1 MQDELKDIKEQL
13 GLVQVYTGEGKGKTT
28 ATLGLALRASGR
40 GLKVIMVQFLKGQRE
55 LGEHQ
60 AAAKSG
66 LFDIIQPGLMT
77 CIKGQNIEAAK
88 EASREALKIA
98 QEKIKECDVLICDEF
113 NIAVKKGYVTIEEAI
128 DFIKNKPAHT
138 ELVLS
143 GRYVAPEVIELAN
156 LVSVITPLKHY
167 SSQGQIAREGIEF

>member
-1 MQDELKDIKEQL
+1 MQNELKDIREQL

-28 ATLGLALRASGR
+28 ATLGLALRASGY
-40 GLKVIMVQFLKGQRE
+40 GLKVIIVQFLKGQRE

-66 LFDIIQPGLMT
+66 LFDIIQPGLIT
-77 CIKGQNIEAAK
+77 CLEGQNTEATR
-88 EASREALKIA
+88 EASKKALEIS

-113 NIAVKKGYVTIEEAI
+113 NIAVKKGYITIEEALN
-128 DFIKNKPAHT
+128 FIKNKPAHT

-143 GRYVAPEVIELAN
+143 GRYAAPEIIELAN

-167 SSQGQIAREGIEF
+167 SSQGQRARKGIEF